1 MGVKKREIKERKLTV
16 KGGWSRYGE
25 QTQNTKDV

>member
-16 KGGWSRYGE
+16 KGGWGRDGE